1 MRFSQHMTTML
12 RATAVAVSVA
22 ALAAPVATAKT
33 RGTGD
38 QSDAVS
44 RYVTNHGA
52 SVPQHGVQFIT
63 DTLAPGGGAP
73 DAISRY
79 VANRGAPAQPAGV
92 HLVTDT
98 LAPGGGAAG
107 AVSPGV
113 DGVNWRDT
121 GLGFFAALVLLG
133 ILLGGR
139 FLLQG
144 RKGVVA

>member
-1 MRFSQHMTTML
+1 MTTML

-22 ALAAPVATAKT
+22 ALAAPAATAMT

-38 QSDAVS
+38 HSDAVS
-44 RYVTNHGA
+44 RYVTNHDA
-52 SVPQHGVQFIT
+52 PVPQHGVAFIT

-107 AVSPGV
+107 AVSPGA
-113 DGVNWRDT
+113 DGVNWRDA